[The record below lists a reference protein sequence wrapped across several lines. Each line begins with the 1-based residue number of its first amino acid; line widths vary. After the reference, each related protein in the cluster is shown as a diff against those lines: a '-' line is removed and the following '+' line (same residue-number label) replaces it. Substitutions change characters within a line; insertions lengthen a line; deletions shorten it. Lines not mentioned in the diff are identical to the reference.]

1 MDLQI
6 LEKYYKEGWLI
17 KQTHPTLPLTIWNYS
32 QQTQYEGKW
41 DDITLAC
48 RGLVTVD
55 GTGEV
60 VARPFKKF
68 FNIEEGKHTPTSEF
82 EVYEK
87 MDGSLGIAFYHKDQW
102 VFASRGSFTSEQ
114 ALKGKVMFLKNFSR
128 SHLSRSLTYLFEI
141 IYPENRIVCKYDY
154 EDVVMLGCIEVTDGG
169 EVDIHNEYYT
179 NKFNV
184 VKRYDGIKDYSTL
197 RGIIKNDQEGFVIRF
212 SNGDR
217 MKIKGVEY
225 IRLHKIMTEI
235 STKSIWECLSN
246 GDDIYK
252 ILEDVP
258 DEFFN
263 KIRAYADELE
273 KKYKDLEEEYNFLL
287 ETPSASGIGKSRS
300 QGKTEGK
307 WETNTSHLNSLDG
320 KVIQDSDFYQDFSY
334 EIYTSLNPELYEEN
348 LRDVAHPA
356 GISLFTS
363 FSSFGVINNNIE
375 IFQEIK
381 ILKKVD
387 YSMERES
394 NEDVIIG
401 EDGTQYLVTN
411 FE

>member
-55 GTGEV
+55 ETGEV

-141 IYPENRIVCKYDY
+141 IYPENRIVVDY
-154 EDVVMLGCIEVTDGG
+154 VGAERLVLLGIIETNSGKEYSLESFRKNNYDVVRT
-169 EVDIHNEYYT
+169 Y
-179 NKFNV
+179 
-184 VKRYDGIKDYSTL
+184 
-197 RGIIKNDQEGFVIRF
+197 IIKNYKNLKKIIGHNQEGFVVRF

-217 MKIKGVEY
+217 IKIKGEEY

-235 STKSIWECLSN
+235 STKSVWECLSQ
-246 GDDIYK
+246 GDDLYK

-258 DEFFN
+258 DEFFT
-263 KIRAYADELE
+263 KIDEYAEEL
-273 KKYKDLEEEYNFLL
+273 
-287 ETPSASGIGKSRS
+287 TS
-300 QGKTEGK
+300 QYIKIEA
-307 WETNTSHLNSLDG
+307 
-320 KVIQDSDFYQDFSY
+320 QAQ
-334 EIYTSLNPELYEEN
+334 
-348 LRDVAHPA
+348 AHFA
-356 GISLFTS
+356 NISLYTDTRAEFAKYAKLS
-363 FSSFGVINNNIE
+363 PLAPVMFKMLDE
-375 IFQEIK
+375 K
-381 ILKKVD
+381 D
-387 YSMERES
+387 YSNTIWRMIKPEYRK
-394 NEDVIIG
+394 
-401 EDGTQYLVTN
+401 L
-411 FE
+411 

>member
-1 MDLQI
+1 MNLRT
-6 LEKYYKEGWLI
+6 LEKYYEEGWLI
-17 KQTHPTLPLTIWNYS
+17 KQTHPNLPLTIWNYS

-41 DDITLAC
+41 DEIMLAC
-48 RGLVTVD
+48 RGLVTMD
-55 GTGEV
+55 ETGEV

-68 FNIEEGKHTPTSEF
+68 FNMEEGKHTPTSEF

-87 MDGSLGIAFYHKDQW
+87 MDGSLGILFMYKGEW
-102 VFASRGSFTSEQ
+102 VFASRGSFTSDQ
-114 ALKGKVMFLKNFSR
+114 AIKGRELLNNYDLNL
-128 SHLSRSLTYLFEI
+128 LSPGYTYLFEI

-273 KKYKDLEEEYNFLL
+273 KKYKDLEELALFRFSTLQIYTDDRAEFAKYAKLSPLAPILFNM
-287 ETPSASGIGKSRS
+287 
-300 QGKTEGK
+300 
-307 WETNTSHLNSLDG
+307 LDG
-320 KVIQDSDFYQDFSY
+320 KEYMRTIWHM
-334 EIYTSLNPELYEEN
+334 IKPEY
-348 LRDVAHPA
+348 
-356 GISLFTS
+356 
-363 FSSFGVINNNIE
+363 
-375 IFQEIK
+375 
-381 ILKKVD
+381 KK
-387 YSMERES
+387 
-394 NEDVIIG
+394 
-401 EDGTQYLVTN
+401 L
-411 FE
+411 